1 MSEHEAVVE
10 ANREFYR
17 AFESLD
23 LEQMEKVWLKDRQ
36 IVCIHPGW
44 RKLSGWGPVM
54 QSWERIFESVFE
66 MNFEVG
72 EVDVILDGDL
82 AVIVVEEN
90 LTQRGYDG
98 SDPHPGARDQRVR
111 ACRQPMVPGDASR
124 LAGDGTARIGAATP
138 VGGAADG
145 AGAKFQVARIAL
157 IRISASSGRV
167 YSGGGACPARS
178 ISRTLVPDSSTRSSS
193 VCGQVL

>member
-1 MSEHEAVVE
+1 MSDHEAVVK

-23 LEQMEKVWLKDRQ
+23 IESMEKVWLKDRQ

-54 QSWERIFESVFE
+54 QSWERIFEGVFE
-66 MNFEVG
+66 MSFEIG
-72 EVDVILDGDL
+72 EVDVIMTGDL

-98 SDPHPGARDQRVR
+98 T
-111 ACRQPMVPGDASR
+111 MK
-124 LAGDGTARIGAATP
+124 T
-138 VGGAADG
+138 
-145 AGAKFQVARIAL
+145 
-157 IRISASSGRV
+157 
-167 YSGGGACPARS
+167 
-178 ISRTLVPDSSTRSSS
+178 
-193 VCGQVL
+193 QVLTTNVFERVGNEWFMVMHHGSPVMEPPGSEPQLQ